1 MVCNELNRA
10 ESQQKRPAYYKK
22 HIELALELMDFLIDD
37 YTKWE
42 YSYKELLRAR
52 EVMAEYYIEQPK
64 TTHALVDNLIKLCPE
79 AYRMIS
85 RRG

>member
-10 ESQQKRPAYYKK
+10 ESQQKRPDYYKK
-22 HIELALELMDFLIDD
+22 HIELALELMDFLVDD
-37 YTKWE
+37 YIKWE
-42 YSYKELLRAR
+42 YLYKELLRAR
-52 EVMAEYYIEQPK
+52 EVMAKYYTEQPQ
-64 TTHALVDNLIKLCPE
+64 TTHSLVDNLIKLCPE